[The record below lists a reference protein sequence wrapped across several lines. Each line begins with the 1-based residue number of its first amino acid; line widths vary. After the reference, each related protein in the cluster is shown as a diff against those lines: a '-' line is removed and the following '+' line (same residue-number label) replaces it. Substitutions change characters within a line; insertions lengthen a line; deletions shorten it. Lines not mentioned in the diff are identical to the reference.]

1 MGENR
6 TKRNRPTLARSGKF
20 LALGTTGF
28 ATAMTLLMILA
39 PASGALVH
47 PSIVLTPAYK
57 NTVSSPNQYS
67 STTGCA
73 KATSVASH
81 WNAATGAISGA
92 ASGSAKT
99 CPKAIGYV
107 GGQSYGDGSDG
118 MSVAIPFKV
127 ASNGNHAISTAFSLK
142 VASSSAFAYGNC
154 PKFNVHYP
162 PALNQY
168 EYAYCE
174 VLTFLSV
181 YVNVNVVDLNNAS
194 WYSNYSYAD
203 AYTESY
209 FENYT
214 DCYNYGTPTCY
225 NFTGPHTYSNNYSYN
240 AAGFTSFSWNG
251 ASSWSM
257 WNNGTNMVKTH
268 HYAVILSISISVE
281 GVAEFYNTI
290 GHWTASASG
299 VINMATLGNGA
310 KVSSV
315 TIS

>member
-20 LALGTTGF
+20 LALGTAGF

-39 PASGALVH
+39 PGLRRPG
-47 PSIVLTPAYK
+47 PSEHRPDAGVK

-162 PALNQY
+162 RRSTSAMLR
-168 EYAYCE
+168 
-174 VLTFLSV
+174 VL
-181 YVNVNVVDLNNAS
+181 
-194 WYSNYSYAD
+194 
-203 AYTESY
+203 
-209 FENYT
+209 
-214 DCYNYGTPTCY
+214 
-225 NFTGPHTYSNNYSYN
+225 
-240 AAGFTSFSWNG
+240 
-251 ASSWSM
+251 
-257 WNNGTNMVKTH
+257 
-268 HYAVILSISISVE
+268 
-281 GVAEFYNTI
+281 
-290 GHWTASASG
+290 
-299 VINMATLGNGA
+299 
-310 KVSSV
+310 
-315 TIS
+315 